1 MLMQTGFLPAELK
14 GGIAMIYT
22 ISSSLVAGFISSYI
36 AGLAFLP
43 QPAWQFQRKRRQWHD
58 DVPSVSA
65 EPLPD

>member
-1 MLMQTGFLPAELK
+1 
-14 GGIAMIYT
+14 MIYT

-36 AGLAFLP
+36 AELAFLP